1 MNDSA
6 SIAIAAAQAE
16 AIAGLRPTGAAVL
29 FDVLHDLGVEVIF
42 GHTGGAVIPL
52 HVELNKRMR
61 RGEPAPRFVLC
72 RQEGGAGHAAEGYA
86 RASGRVGVALATS
99 GPGATNLVTPIADA
113 YKDSVPTV
121 FITGQ
126 VPSAAIGSDAFQEV
140 DTVGVTRPISKH
152 NYLVKD
158 VADLEWTLREA
169 FALAARG
176 RPGPVVVDI
185 CKDVQL
191 TRLGRASPPRARH
204 REPIP
209 FDPARADAILD
220 ALTCAERPVIKAGG
234 GVIQAGAA
242 ALLCRFVERYDAPV
256 TTTFNALGAV
266 PAGLRWNLGMPGMHG
281 SIPANYALREADFI
295 LTLGGRF
302 DDRVAVRDFAAG
314 KRIAHVDIDP
324 SEIDK
329 TIKTDLALVANLDR
343 FLAHA
348 LSGNRRAAHAVWV
361 ERIQSWRA
369 KMPMPYS
376 EGELIKPQ
384 RVIETLSE
392 LTGGDATL
400 VTGVGQHQMWSAQ
413 YYRFGRPRQWIS
425 SGGLGTMGFGLPAA
439 IGAWYGNPAHPLV
452 LVDGDGSFQMNI
464 QELATVVANRIP
476 LKMFVLNNGF
486 LGMVRQWEDMM
497 DGGHHYETCLARQH
511 DCAPDCTELDQS
523 CRRQLPNLTALSH
536 VYPRLKTLRVT
547 SPERLRETLVEAMDH
562 EGPVLVDVWID
573 KAENVLP
580 MVPPGGAFAAMIE
593 S

>member
-1 MNDSA
+1 MSVPA
-6 SIAIAAAQAE
+6 VPP
-16 AIAGLRPTGAAVL
+16 RTGAAVL
-29 FDVLHDLGVEVIF
+29 FDVLRDLGVEVIF

-61 RGEPAPRFVLC
+61 RGEAVPRFIMC

-99 GPGATNLVTPIADA
+99 GPGATNLITPIADA

-126 VPSAAIGSDAFQEV
+126 VASSAIGSDAFQEV

-158 VADLEWTLREA
+158 VADLEWCLREA
-169 FALAARG
+169 FALAAGG

-185 CKDVQL
+185 CKDAQL
-191 TRLGRASPPRARH
+191 AVLGQSNRPRPRH
-204 REPIP
+204 REPAP
-209 FDPARADAILD
+209 FDPAMADAILN
-220 ALTCAERPVIKAGG
+220 AVAVAERPVIKAGG
-234 GVIQAGAA
+234 GVIHAGAA
-242 ALLCRFVERYDAPV
+242 AMLCRLAERLDVPV

-266 PAGLRWNLGMPGMHG
+266 PFDFRYNLGMPGMHG
-281 SIPANYALREADFI
+281 SIPANYALREADLI

-302 DDRVAVRDFAAG
+302 DDRVAVKDFATG

-329 TIKTDLALVANLDR
+329 SIKADFALAAPLQQFFDYALDNGR
-343 FLAHA
+343 CVAHA
-348 LSGNRRAAHAVWV
+348 DWMS
-361 ERIQSWRA
+361 RIKDWRA
-369 KMPMPYS
+369 QMPLPYTD
-376 EGELIKPQ
+376 GHHIRPQ
-384 RVIETLSE
+384 AAVAVLSE
-392 LTGGDATL
+392 LTGGTATL
-400 VTGVGQHQMWSAQ
+400 ATGVGQHQMWAAQ
-413 YYRFGRPRQWIS
+413 YYRFRRPRQWIS

-439 IGAWYGNPAHPLV
+439 IGAWFANPHHPLV

-464 QELATVVANRIP
+464 QELATLVANRIP
-476 LKMFVLNNGF
+476 LKIFVLNNSF

-511 DCAPDCTELDQS
+511 DCDPDCIELDQG
-523 CRRQLPNLTALSH
+523 CRRQLPNLVGLAK
-536 VYPRLKTLRVT
+536 VYPGMKTLRVRK
-547 SPERLRETLVEAMDH
+547 PAELRGTLMEALAH
-562 EGPVLVDVWID
+562 EGPVLTDIWID
-573 KAENVLP
+573 KAEDVLP
-580 MVPPGGAFAAMIE
+580 MVPPGQRLEAMIE

>member
-1 MNDSA
+1 MPDTES
-6 SIAIAAAQAE
+6 SSRF
-16 AIAGLRPTGAAVL
+16 AGRTGAAIL
-29 FDVLHDLGVEVIF
+29 FDVLRDLGVEVIF

-52 HVELNKRMR
+52 HVELNKRMH
-61 RGEPAPRFVLC
+61 RGEPTPRFIMC

-126 VPSAAIGSDAFQEV
+126 VPSFAIGSDAFQEV
-140 DTVGVTRPISKH
+140 DTVGLTRPISKH

-169 FALAARG
+169 FALANGG

-191 TRLGRASPPRARH
+191 ATLEHSNPARGRH
-204 REPIP
+204 RPAIA
-209 FDPARADAILD
+209 FDRTKADAILD
-220 ALTCAERPVIKAGG
+220 ALAAAERPVVKAGG
-234 GVIQAGAA
+234 GVIHADAAQA
-242 ALLCRFVERYDAPV
+242 LCRFVARFDVPV

-266 PAGLRWNLGMPGMHG
+266 PWELRYNLGMPGMHG
-281 SIPANYALREADFI
+281 SVPANYALREADLI

-302 DDRVAVRDFAAG
+302 DDRVAVKDFAAG

-329 TIKTDLALVANLDR
+329 TIKTDLSLVAPMGR

-348 LSGNRRAAHAVWV
+348 LDSGREAGHADWLAMV
-361 ERIQSWRA
+361 QDWRA
-369 KMPMPYS
+369 QMPLPY
-376 EGELIKPQ
+376 GDGDYIKPQ
-384 RVIETLSE
+384 SVIELLSD

-400 VTGVGQHQMWSAQ
+400 ATGVGQHQMWAAQ
-413 YYRFGRPRQWIS
+413 YFRFRRPRQWIS

-439 IGAWYGNPAHPLV
+439 IGAWYGNPDHPLL

-464 QELATVVANRIP
+464 QELATVVANGIP
-476 LKMFVLNNGF
+476 LKMFVLNNSF

-497 DGGHHYETCLARQH
+497 DAGHHYETCLARQH
-511 DCAPDCTELDQS
+511 DCDPACTVLDQS
-523 CRRQLPNLTALSH
+523 CRRQLPNLLGLRQ
-536 VYPRLKTLRVT
+536 VYPALKTFRVRNPAELRAT
-547 SPERLRETLVEAMDH
+547 LAETLAH
-562 EGPVLVDVWID
+562 EGPALVDIWVD

-580 MVPPGGAFAAMIE
+580 MVPPGQRLEAMIE

>member
-1 MNDSA
+1 MTDPAND
-6 SIAIAAAQAE
+6 Q
-16 AIAGLRPTGAAVL
+16 PTGAAVL
-29 FDVLHDLGVEVIF
+29 FDVLCDLGVEVIF

-61 RGEPAPRFVLC
+61 RGERVPRFVLC

-113 YKDSVPTV
+113 HKDSVPTL

-126 VPSAAIGSDAFQEV
+126 VPSFAIGSDAFQEV

-169 FALAARG
+169 FALATQG

-185 CKDVQL
+185 CKDAQL
-191 TRLGRASPPRARH
+191 ARLERPNLPRPRH
-204 REPIP
+204 RPPVP
-209 FDPARADAILD
+209 FDPAAADAILT
-220 ALTCAERPVIKAGG
+220 ALEQAERPVIKAGG
-234 GVIQAGAA
+234 GIIHAGAA
-242 ALLCRFVERYDAPV
+242 AALCRFVERFDVPV

-266 PAGLRWNLGMPGMHG
+266 PFDLRYNLGMPGMHG
-281 SIPANYALREADFI
+281 SIPANYALRDADLI
-295 LTLGGRF
+295 LALGGRF
-302 DDRVAVRDFAAG
+302 DDRVAVKGFAAG

-329 TIKTDLALVANLDR
+329 TVRSHLALVAPLNTFLDYA
-343 FLAHA
+343 LA
-348 LSGNRRAAHAVWV
+348 SGRRGAHPAWV
-361 ERIQSWRA
+361 EQIQTWRTQ
-369 KMPMPYS
+369 MPLPYGS
-376 EGELIKPQ
+376 GDYIKPQ
-384 RVIETLSE
+384 AVLETLSE

-413 YYRFGRPRQWIS
+413 YYRFRRPRQWIS

-439 IGAWYGNPAHPLV
+439 IGAWFGGSAHPVV

-464 QELATVVANRIP
+464 QELATVVANQVP
-476 LKMFVLNNGF
+476 LKMFVLNNSF

-497 DGGHHYETCLARQH
+497 DGGHHYETCLARQA
-511 DCAPDCTELDQS
+511 DCDPDCIDLDQT
-523 CRRQLPNLTALSH
+523 CRRQLPNLTGLRH
-536 VYPRLKTLRVT
+536 VYPHLETLRVKE
-547 SPERLRETLVEAMDH
+547 PAHLRETLAQALSHD
-562 EGPVLVDVWID
+562 GPVLVDIWID

-580 MVPPGGAFAAMIE
+580 MVPPGAPLAAMIE